1 MARAYRARRHK
12 SRIKERRQMMKR
24 LLAACAVAMCGLGS
38 AQAFPEHAV
47 TIVVPYAPG
56 GVTDLYGRAIGE
68 FLGRRWKVPVIVKNE
83 GGAATMLGT
92 QSVARAEPDGHTLLL
107 TSYAYTSNPV
117 LRKDMSY
124 GEDALRPVMLLGNSR
139 NLLVVPAKGEL
150 HTLDDVLAKARK
162 SPGNLRLASS
172 GMASSPHIAAE
183 LWAKA
188 EGVQITHVPY
198 RGTGPAM
205 NDVLGGMVDGI
216 FDGPSSMGNVEAGR
230 LRAIAIASEK
240 RHPGAPGVP
249 TFRELGVDLV
259 FGSWFG
265 FFVPKGTP
273 DAVLQQINADL
284 RAAIA
289 DPATRAA
296 IDRTS
301 LLVEGG
307 TPEAFA
313 RFLDYESAR
322 LKALVDSGV
331 DLQ

>member
-1 MARAYRARRHK
+1 
-12 SRIKERRQMMKR
+12 MMKR
-24 LLAACAVAMCGLGS
+24 FLAACALAMCGLGS
-38 AQAFPEHAV
+38 AQAFPDHAV

-117 LRKDMSY
+117 LRKDMNY
-124 GEDALRPVMLLGNSR
+124 GKDALRPVMLLGNSR

-216 FDGPSSMGNVEAGR
+216 FDGPSSMVNVQAGR
-230 LRAIAIASEK
+230 C
-240 RHPGAPGVP
+240 APSP
-249 TFRELGVDLV
+249 SPAR
-259 FGSWFG
+259 
-265 FFVPKGTP
+265 
-273 DAVLQQINADL
+273 N
-284 RAAIA
+284 
-289 DPATRAA
+289 ATRARPA
-296 IDRTS
+296 CRPSASWAWTWCS
-301 LLVEGG
+301 AAGLVSSC
-307 TPEAFA
+307 PRA
-313 RFLDYESAR
+313 RPTR
-322 LKALVDSGV
+322 C
-331 DLQ
+331 